1 MVDKLTEEQ
10 IKALLDNYID
20 DSFNAYQET
29 GADVD
34 KATDYYLGK
43 PYGNEVSGKSSVT
56 TREVA
61 EAVDGALPQL
71 LKIFTQSVDVVEFTP
86 QNDGDAMVA
95 ENVTSYVNH
104 IFNKDNAGAIL
115 MHNWFWDAL
124 VNKVGIV
131 KAYWDVREDA
141 NEETYFNLSQDE
153 LAMLMQEPSVEI
165 VEKEEIEGEAVPV
178 GQDQMT
184 GEPLMQNRPSTFNVK
199 LKKTVDASRVKI
211 ENVSTTEFM
220 IERHADC
227 IDDARFVAQRKMLTR
242 SDLVSMGYD
251 KDIIAELST
260 DNDVGLGEDGKE
272 YNPVSADINN
282 TDPSQDLIAYYE
294 CYIDIGDKDGLAKK
308 HRICYA
314 SKTILSDE
322 EIDYV
327 PFYSLCPF
335 PIPHQFYGQSMADR
349 TMELQFIKS
358 TITRQML
365 DNLYL
370 TNNSRVGAV
379 EGQVNLDD
387 LLNSTAG
394 GIIRM
399 KNPNAI
405 VPMQVQSSASQSFPM
420 LEYLDQIQS
429 KRTGVN
435 DLAQG
440 IDANV
445 LQNVSATAVATMTA
459 QSQGKL
465 ELIAR
470 VFSDTGIKELMS
482 GILHLVC
489 KYQNQPREIKIAGKP
504 MMLDPREWTNKYNVQ
519 VNVGL
524 GNGTGDEKVAMLQ
537 MILAKQE
544 QILQQ
549 YGVSNPLVT
558 LKQYRETLA
567 KFINASGFKDDAQF
581 MNEIDDKAMQQI
593 MQADAQADKTPP
605 EVKAAQAI
613 AQAEMEKAKMKAQT
627 DMAAQ
632 QLKMQELQAKVE
644 QEQKELQLQ
653 QQQQQLDADRQML
666 DIETERAKLEADI
679 QLREQDLA
687 IKEQKNQITASNDD
701 MKNMINAVDK
711 MAKASNGDV

>member
-1 MVDKLTEEQ
+1 MDYTEEEKL
-10 IKALLDNYID
+10 KAILDENIDSALNYVE
-20 DSFNAYQET
+20 QEVEP
-29 GADVD
+29 DRQ
-34 KATDYYLGK
+34 KAEQYYK
-43 PYGNEVSGKSSVT
+43 KMPFGNEVKGKSSVIDST
-56 TREVA
+56 VQEVIQSSL
-61 EAVDGALPQL
+61 GQL
-71 LKIFTQSVDVVEFTP
+71 VKPFLQGSNIVEFTATKDNG
-86 QNDGDAMVA
+86 QDLAGT
-95 ENVTSYVNH
+95 VTDYVNH
-104 IFNKDNAGAIL
+104 IFHSDNDGAQIL
-115 MHNWFWDAL
+115 RTWMFDAL
-124 VNKVGIV
+124 LLKTGIV
-131 KAYWDVREDA
+131 KAYWDDDTESTP
-141 NEETYFNLSQDE
+141 ETYQGLSSDE
-153 LAMLMQEPSVEI
+153 LAMLMSDDVQI
-165 VEKEEIEGEAVPV
+165 VEQEELPGEIMQV
-178 GQDQMT
+178 GQDPMT
-184 GEPLMQNRPSTFNVK
+184 GEPLTQQAPSTYNVK
-199 LKKTVDASRVKI
+199 VMVTEDTSKVKI
-211 ENVSTTEFM
+211 ENVDPSEFLIDKHTTSIKDST
-220 IERHADC
+220 
-227 IDDARFVAQRKMLTR
+227 FVAQRQMLTR
-242 SDLVSMGYD
+242 AQLVDMGYD
-251 KDIIAELST
+251 KAIVDELST
-260 DNDVGLGEDGKE
+260 DDELGLDNDFDF
-272 YNPVSADINN
+272 NSDDDTT
-282 TDPSQDLIAYYE
+282 TDKTQELIAYYE
-294 CYIDIGDKDGLAKK
+294 CYLDIGNEQGHAVK
-308 HRICYA
+308 HRVCYA
-314 SKTILSDE
+314 SKKILSSE
-322 EIDYV
+322 EIDYI

-335 PIPHQFYGQSMADR
+335 PLPHQFYGQSMADH
-349 TMELQFIKS
+349 TMDLQFIKS
-358 TITRQML
+358 TIMRQML

-470 VFSDTGIKELMS
+470 VFADTGIKELMS

-489 KYQNQPREIKIAGKP
+489 KYQNQPREIKISGKP

-549 YGVSNPLVT
+549 YGVNNPLVT

-581 MNEIDDKAMQQI
+581 MNEIDDKALQQI
-593 MQADAQADKTPP
+593 QQADAQADKTPP

-679 QLREQDLA
+679 QLREQEIA

-711 MAKASNGDV
+711 MAKASSGDV

>member
-1 MVDKLTEEQ
+1 MTEEQ
-10 IKALLDNYID
+10 LKSLLDNYIT
-20 DSFNAYQET
+20 DSQSAYQEVD
-29 GADVD
+29 ADVQ

-43 PYGNEVSGKSSVT
+43 PFGNEVKGKSSVT

-86 QNDGDAMVA
+86 QNDGDATVA
-95 ENVTSYVNH
+95 ENVTQYVNH
-104 IFNKDNAGAIL
+104 IFNKDNPGAIL

-131 KAYWDVREDA
+131 KAYWDVKQDA
-141 NEETYFNLSQDE
+141 NEEEYFGLSQEE
-153 LAMLMQEPSVEI
+153 LAMLMQEDSVEI
-165 VEKEEIEGEAVPV
+165 VEQEEI
-178 GQDQMT
+178 Q
-184 GEPLMQNRPSTFNVK
+184 GEPLPVGIDPMSGEPLLQAPPSTYNVR

-211 ENVSTTEFM
+211 ENVSTAEFM
-220 IERHADC
+220 IDRHADC

-251 KDIIAELST
+251 KDIVAELNS
-260 DNDVGLGEDGKE
+260 DDEIGLGVDGFE
-272 YNPVSADINN
+272 YNVANADVNN

-294 CYIDIGDKDGLAKK
+294 CYIDIGDKEGTAKK

-314 SKTILSDE
+314 SKQILSDE

-335 PIPHQFYGQSMADR
+335 PVPHTFYGQSMADR

-405 VPMQVQSSASQSFPM
+405 VPMQVQSSAGQSFPM
-420 LEYLDQIQS
+420 LEYLDNVQA
-429 KRTGVN
+429 KRTGVSDMN
-435 DLAQG
+435 QG
-440 IDANV
+440 LDANV

-470 VFSDTGIKELMS
+470 IFADTGVKNLMK
-482 GILHLVC
+482 GLLQLVC
-489 KYQNQPREIKIAGKP
+489 KYQDEPRALAINGKP
-504 MMLDPREWTNKYNVQ
+504 LNIDPREWDNQYNVNI
-519 VNVGL
+519 NVGL
-524 GNGTGDEKVAMLQ
+524 GNGTGDEKIAMLQ

-544 QILQQ
+544 QMLTQ
-549 YGVSNPLVT
+549 YGLANPLVT

-567 KFINASGFKDDAQF
+567 KFINASGYRDDSQF
-581 MNEIDDKAMQQI
+581 IKEIDDATMAQV
-593 MQADAQADKTPP
+593 MEADSKQDKTPP

-613 AQAEMEKAKMKAQT
+613 AKAETDKAQMKAQT
-627 DMAAQ
+627 DAQAQ
-632 QLKMQELQAKVE
+632 QLKQQELIQKAQLEQQELALQAKQ
-644 QEQKELQLQ
+644 QELDSAKDLLKIQ
-653 QQQQQLDADRQML
+653 Q
-666 DIETERAKLEADI
+666 ERMKLEADVALHKAEL
-679 QLREQDLA
+679 QL
-687 IKEQKNQITASNDD
+687 KEEAQTDKANSDD
-701 MKNMINAVDK
+701 MKNVIQAVDK
-711 MAKASNGDV
+711 MAKMNG